1 MTDLEKVLVDSGDY
15 SAAEAHEIQIE
26 LANRVLDGEDPE
38 ELLEE
43 YGLEPDYV
51 FDIL

>member
-1 MTDLEKVLVDSGDY
+1 MTELEKVLVDSGGY

-26 LANRVLDGEDPE
+26 MANRVLEGENPE
-38 ELLEE
+38 EVLYD

-51 FDIL
+51 FDII